1 MKGQS
6 SSLILRNSVV
16 QNFKNHF
23 GKIEVVAMSYYAK
36 FQFSIFIIPYGCYVI
51 WNQPHFY
58 KKCKIFKFGTLTLN
72 PI

>member
-16 QNFKNHF
+16 QNFKNHYE
-23 GKIEVVAMSYYAK
+23 KIEVVAMSHCAK
-36 FQFSIFIIPYGCYVI
+36 FQFSTFIILYGCYVV

-58 KKCKIFKFGTLTLN
+58 KKCNIVRFGTLTLN